1 MTFDDL
7 RQFALALPG
16 VEEGPCFGTPAFY
29 VRKKFLARLRA
40 DSATLVIKVGED
52 RAMWIDLFP
61 DRYYI
66 TDHYRGYDAMLV
78 RLDQADAEELRDLFE
93 KAWWRAAPKRLVA
106 QWDAVRSAVSEAIP

>member
-1 MTFDDL
+1 MTFDDV

-16 VEEGPCFGTPAFY
+16 VEEGSCFGTPAFY

-93 KAWWRAAPKRLVA
+93 KAWRRAAPKRLVA